1 MITYKI
7 LVNSIPFANMR
18 GTSPAEVAKKAASK
32 ILGNS
37 LNYVRFSIQAKTGK
51 IRHYDAK
58 RENLVRPYHKNG
70 KLVKY
75 RIVVKKLGKQVGG
88 KFPPDLDDDSDPIFQ
103 FFPKGEYK
111 IEIISEY
118 KKYHITSNSVW
129 CIDFHFEID
138 KRKIELDNLNKCY
151 NKSGSDNLKKII
163 EYGKYL
169 KSRNIIDKI
178 ELFDASTIYDKRIS
192 YALLSILSTGMS
204 WYNSFGFISP
214 NFKVEKEYNSKF
226 LGLKFDE
233 FLNLCIDILFEQ
245 KKEYFDNLN
254 SEIIKIQEYKEQK
267 GSLSNRL
274 QNSLAKKLNNKTK
287 KNTLTKEGLLEYIME
302 ELNAK
307 KKIFIDNFGN
317 LTVKEVFT
325 SIKEKLKSQLSEQE
339 LNIIIELFL
348 FIESSRII
356 QYHLGL
362 TLMLGAT
369 YSPKLTNLDDPI
381 FMFFPIEKY
390 DIQLQKFKQEII
402 IQSVSN
408 TEMSEW
414 CSTFFIKE
422 KTLYID
428 HLNKC
433 NEKSGKENLDN
444 IINYGKYLKSHNII
458 DKIEL
463 EDESRIQIRKYSFSL
478 SLLSILSSGISWYN
492 SFGFIS
498 ENFEDEK
505 RYNARFLGMNL
516 EDFLNECIPKILENR
531 LKYYFEKLNNQ
542 IEKYQNLPNS
552 QYKKNKLEQLLKEK
566 SERNGLSIDDFT
578 EKIRLELVSKKDD
591 FILKFK
597 NENENVKQL
606 FIIIKNRLKN
616 HEELSPKKLDEFIEL
631 LNFIESSEIIMY
643 YKKNL
648 RLTL

>member
-1 MITYKI
+1 MSNNIKTYKI
-7 LVNSIPFANMR
+7 LVDSKPFAFLA
-18 GTSPAEVAKKAASK
+18 TSTPAEVAKKAASK

-70 KLVKY
+70 KLIKY

-88 KFPPDLDDDSDPIFQ
+88 TFPPNLEPGSKDPIF
-103 FFPKGEYK
+103 
-111 IEIISEY
+111 
-118 KKYHITSNSVW
+118 T
-129 CIDFHFEID
+129 
-138 KRKIELDNLNKCY
+138 
-151 NKSGSDNLKKII
+151 
-163 EYGKYL
+163 
-169 KSRNIIDKI
+169 
-178 ELFDASTIYDKRIS
+178 
-192 YALLSILSTGMS
+192 
-204 WYNSFGFISP
+204 
-214 NFKVEKEYNSKF
+214 
-226 LGLKFDE
+226 
-233 FLNLCIDILFEQ
+233 
-245 KKEYFDNLN
+245 
-254 SEIIKIQEYKEQK
+254 
-267 GSLSNRL
+267 
-274 QNSLAKKLNNKTK
+274 
-287 KNTLTKEGLLEYIME
+287 
-302 ELNAK
+302 
-307 KKIFIDNFGN
+307 
-317 LTVKEVFT
+317 
-325 SIKEKLKSQLSEQE
+325 
-339 LNIIIELFL
+339 
-348 FIESSRII
+348 
-356 QYHLGL
+356 
-362 TLMLGAT
+362 
-369 YSPKLTNLDDPI
+369 
-381 FMFFPIEKY
+381 FFPIEKY

-463 EDESRIQIRKYSFSL
+463 EDNSRIQIMKYSFSL

-578 EKIRLELVSKKDD
+578 EKIRLELASKKDD

-616 HEELSPKKLDEFIEL
+616 HEELSRKKLEEFIEL